1 MNKSFDE
8 IMEEYEPLLRSTAA
22 SFSDKTGLSR
32 DEVYQTASL
41 ALHRAYL
48 TYTDGRGVTFG
59 LYAKICVRNAC
70 ISEQRRIAAA
80 ERRGNR
86 SVRAAE
92 GSRSEPLPGFDRLD
106 LASLTELEKNVIR
119 YRAEGL
125 SYAEIASRMKIGT
138 KSVDNALRRAKN
150 KLRAIYYGTDL
161 T

>member
-8 IMEEYEPLLRSTAA
+8 IMEEYAPLLESAAA

-32 DEVYQTASL
+32 DDVYQTASL

-48 TYTDGRGVTFG
+48 TYTEGRGVTFG

-70 ISEQRRIAAA
+70 VSEQRKRSAD
-80 ERRGNR
+80 ERRRNR
-86 SVRAAE
+86 SVSAAVTADE
-92 GSRSEPLPGFDRLD
+92 ILPGFDRLD
-106 LASLTELEKNVIR
+106 LASLTELEKNVIKS
-119 YRAEGL
+119 RAEGL
-125 SYAEIASRMKIGT
+125 SYSDIADRFGIGT